1 MADLFLGFVTSN
13 KTNSKGNLVSGAL
26 ILSTYTNF
34 SEENTEVTLELVGL
48 RMLGL
53 LCKDGLVFLP
63 EMFGRKLGDNKV
75 NEDLSEFFS
84 ISKHGLVVNT
94 DRKEVYDRL
103 NNRVMYNKGI
113 VISEGSSD
121 RLDLAIAE
129 DKATEDDYVALLHFE
144 RALGTFGYFEKVKL
158 KDLDSTVS
166 IYSLDKDNFKRIFS
180 L

>member
-1 MADLFLGFVTSN
+1 MADLFLGFVTSD

-26 ILSTYTNF
+26 ILNTYTNF

-75 NEDLSEFFS
+75 NADLSEFFS
-84 ISKHGLVVNT
+84 ISKHGLTIDT

-121 RLDLAIAE
+121 RLDLAIAS
-129 DKATEDDYVALLHFE
+129 EDDYAALLHFE

-158 KDLDSTVS
+158 KDLDSTVN
-166 IYSLDKDNFKRIFS
+166 IYRLDKDSFNRIFS

>member
-26 ILSTYTNF
+26 VLNTYTNF

-84 ISKHGLVVNT
+84 ISKHGLTIDT

-121 RLDLAIAE
+121 RLDLAVAE
-129 DKATEDDYVALLHFE
+129 DRAGEDDYVALLLFE
-144 RALGTFGYFEKVKL
+144 KALGTFGYFEKVKL
-158 KDLDSTVS
+158 KDIDSTVS
-166 IYSLDKDNFKRIFS
+166 IYRLDKDNFKRIFS

>member
-26 ILSTYTNF
+26 VLNTYTNF
-34 SEENTEVTLELVGL
+34 SEENTDVTLELVGL

-75 NEDLSEFFS
+75 NEDLSDFFS
-84 ISKHGLVVNT
+84 ISKHGLTVNT

-121 RLDLAIAE
+121 RLDLAVVE

-158 KDLDSTVS
+158 KDVDSTVS
-166 IYSLDKDNFKRIFS
+166 IYRLDKDSFKRIFN

>member
-1 MADLFLGFVTSN
+1 MADLFLGFVTSS
-13 KTNSKGNLVSGAL
+13 KTNSKGNLVSSAL
-26 ILSTYTNF
+26 VLNTYTNF
-34 SEENTEVTLELVGL
+34 SEENTDVTLELVGL

-75 NEDLSEFFS
+75 NKDLSEFFS
-84 ISKHGLVVNT
+84 ISKHGLTVNT

-144 RALGTFGYFEKVKL
+144 RTLGTFGYFEKVKL

-166 IYSLDKDNFKRIFS
+166 IYRLDKDNFKRIFS

>member
-26 ILSTYTNF
+26 VLNTYTNF

-84 ISKHGLVVNT
+84 ISKHGLTIDT

-113 VISEGSSD
+113 VMSEGSSD
-121 RLDLAIAE
+121 RLDLAIASE
-129 DKATEDDYVALLHFE
+129 NDYVALLHFAQ
-144 RALGTFGYFEKVKL
+144 ALGTFGYFEKVKL
-158 KDLDSTVS
+158 KDVDSTVS
-166 IYSLDKDNFKRIFS
+166 IYRLDKDNFKKIFS